1 MQLEKEK
8 IVTIRGQIT
17 VTYHNWVSKKLGMNV
32 FIMEI
37 GPFLEL
43 LNS

>member
-8 IVTIRGQIT
+8 MVTIRGQIT
-17 VTYHNWVSKKLGMNV
+17 VTYHNWVSKNLGMNV